1 LEAIGLD
8 YPDLFFD
15 QGKAKE
21 APYRTGRRQPERL
34 PSFHWD
40 WRSQCAELE
49 RLIQAK
55 REHAE
60 AMLLATHRLDVNVLT
75 APEFDEVMDYV
86 GRAYASLED
95 CERSDETLFL
105 AQQTMRAEEQAERVK
120 KRKVKVP
127 A

>member
-1 LEAIGLD
+1 
-8 YPDLFFD
+8 
-15 QGKAKE
+15 
-21 APYRTGRRQPERL
+21 
-34 PSFHWD
+34 
-40 WRSQCAELE
+40 
-49 RLIQAK
+49 
-55 REHAE
+55 
-60 AMLLATHRLDVNVLT
+60 VNVLT